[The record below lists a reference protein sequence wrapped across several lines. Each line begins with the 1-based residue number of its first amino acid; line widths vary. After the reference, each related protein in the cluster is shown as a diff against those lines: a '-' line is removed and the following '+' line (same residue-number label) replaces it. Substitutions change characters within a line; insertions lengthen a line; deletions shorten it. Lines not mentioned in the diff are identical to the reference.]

1 MQALLSIMMLGMN
14 IIFKY
19 SHYESE
25 LLQGTFGIYYKIQQI
40 PLFAC
45 FGMSN
50 CLITLTAFVYGTKDT
65 KRLEE
70 VIKYGIIDTCIV
82 GLFITILF
90 EIFASQISEIFG
102 LAGGG
107 TSEEIINACVLAIR
121 IASIS
126 YVFMAFT
133 IGIQGILQGLR
144 NAVSPLILSLLRLC
158 VFVFPIAYAFT
169 YLKNVVTFVWIT
181 FIISEFLTSI
191 ISFIVIKK
199 NVNVNIKNK

>member
-1 MQALLSIMMLGMN
+1 MNNLIKKHLRYRFGFDIFAFILFLLIMAPN
-14 IIFKY
+14 IIWSFLEAPNDVLWV
-19 SHYESE
+19 ES
-25 LLQGTFGIYYKIQQI
+25 
-40 PLFAC
+40 
-45 FGMSN
+45 
-50 CLITLTAFVYGTKDT
+50 VTK
-65 KRLEE
+65 
-70 VIKYGIIDTCIV
+70 V
-82 GLFITILF
+82 
-90 EIFASQISEIFG
+90 
-102 LAGGG
+102 
-107 TSEEIINACVLAIR
+107 AIR

>member
-19 SHYESE
+19 SHYDSE

-65 KRLEE
+65 KRLKE

-144 NAVSPLILSLLRLC
+144 NAVSPLILSLLKLC

>member
-1 MQALLSIMMLGMN
+1 MNNLIKKHLRYRFGFDIFAFILFLLIMAPN
-14 IIFKY
+14 IIWSFLEAPNDVLWV
-19 SHYESE
+19 ES
-25 LLQGTFGIYYKIQQI
+25 
-40 PLFAC
+40 
-45 FGMSN
+45 
-50 CLITLTAFVYGTKDT
+50 VTK
-65 KRLEE
+65 
-70 VIKYGIIDTCIV
+70 V
-82 GLFITILF
+82 
-90 EIFASQISEIFG
+90 
-102 LAGGG
+102 
-107 TSEEIINACVLAIR
+107 AIR

-158 VFVFPIAYAFT
+158 VFIFPIAYAFT

>member
-1 MQALLSIMMLGMN
+1 MNNLIKTHLRYRFGFDIFALILFLLIMAPN
-14 IIFKY
+14 IIWSFIEAPNDVLRV
-19 SHYESE
+19 ES
-25 LLQGTFGIYYKIQQI
+25 
-40 PLFAC
+40 
-45 FGMSN
+45 
-50 CLITLTAFVYGTKDT
+50 VTK
-65 KRLEE
+65 
-70 VIKYGIIDTCIV
+70 V
-82 GLFITILF
+82 
-90 EIFASQISEIFG
+90 
-102 LAGGG
+102 
-107 TSEEIINACVLAIR
+107 AIR

-158 VFVFPIAYAFT
+158 VFIFPIAYAFT

>member
-1 MQALLSIMMLGMN
+1 MNNLIKKHLRYRFGFDIFAFILFLLIMAPN
-14 IIFKY
+14 IIWSFLEAPNDVLWV
-19 SHYESE
+19 ES
-25 LLQGTFGIYYKIQQI
+25 
-40 PLFAC
+40 
-45 FGMSN
+45 
-50 CLITLTAFVYGTKDT
+50 VTK
-65 KRLEE
+65 
-70 VIKYGIIDTCIV
+70 V
-82 GLFITILF
+82 
-90 EIFASQISEIFG
+90 
-102 LAGGG
+102 
-107 TSEEIINACVLAIR
+107 AIR

-144 NAVSPLILSLLRLC
+144 NAVSPLILSLLSLC
-158 VFVFPIAYAFT
+158 MFVFPIAYAFT